1 MYQPGLGAVPEKE
14 QFKIIDA
21 DISLYREVDLGDSY
35 DVLLRELIDN
45 IRWKQESIKI
55 YGKKHPQPRL
65 SAWYG
70 DENAAYSYSGIK
82 LQPMAWTPLLSAIKS
97 RVETIS
103 GYSFNSVLLNYYRDQ
118 NDCMGM
124 HSDDESDLGTQP
136 VIASLSLGEERDFI
150 LKHKYR
156 KDIKTIK
163 LPLSCGSLLLMK
175 GDTQARWKHGI
186 NRLRQPCGARVNLTF
201 RQISQALSTVNLYS

>member
-1 MYQPGLGAVPEKE
+1 MYQSLLGEVYDKE
-14 QFKIIDA
+14 QLNIIDA
-21 DISLYREVDLGDSY
+21 DISLFRQVDLCDSY
-35 DVLLRELIDN
+35 DALLRELIDN

-55 YGKKHPQPRL
+55 YGKVHAQPRL

-70 DENAAYSYSGIK
+70 DDNATYSYSGIK
-82 LQPMAWTPLLSAIKS
+82 LQPMAWTPLLSDIKC

-103 GYSFNSVLLNYYRDQ
+103 GHAFNSVLLNYYRDQ

-124 HSDDESDLGTQP
+124 HSDDEKELGRHP

-156 KDIKTIK
+156 KDLKTIK
-163 LPLSCGSLLLMK
+163 LPLPCGSLLLMK
-175 GDTQARWKHGI
+175 ADTQTCWKHGI
-186 NRLRQPCGARVNLTF
+186 DRQRQACGARVNLTF
-201 RQISQALSTVNLYS
+201 RQIR